1 MAVDEDLDQQEHE
14 QEHAGSDHLLED
26 DAFDLTEITGGLM
39 RDSEVIVPEWADG
52 DIDHLPDISENSE
65 GDDELSID
73 SDDDD
78 LGSIGEPAGK
88 GCHTVEPISIYLR
101 EMGAMPLLSHEEEFE
116 LARIMEKGLS
126 RIQLAVL
133 STPLA
138 IPALQSL
145 VKELQAGRVKI
156 TQILKGLSDDQIDV
170 LVQVQDEFIR
180 RVAQATDLEQKRE
193 ALRQLFLGCAEGTED
208 DGEIYQQILA
218 LGTEIA
224 ETFQDRLIC
233 SRCIN
238 GIAASLEELAN
249 RFRIVRAQVMQ
260 EYTLAMVEQVA
271 LEVSPLEIE
280 KKIGRVLREGLGFGY
295 RALQAILHE
304 IELAREIVNDAKEA
318 LVRANLRLVVSV
330 AKKFVNRGLHFPDL
344 VQEGNIGLIKAVEKF
359 DYHRG
364 YKFSTYATWWIRQSI
379 TRGIADQGRTIRL
392 PVHMIETINRLLRV
406 TRDFVRQENRE
417 PTPEEMAE
425 QLGIDVLKVRAAL
438 KTAKDAISLDMPVGT
453 DEESFLSDFIEDCN
467 AIGPDQS
474 CMVDSLKE
482 CLRRVMAT
490 LSTREVKVLQ
500 LRYGID
506 VSCDHTLEEVGKCF
520 AVTRERIRQIEAQAI
535 QKLQHPSRLEEL
547 RVFVKD

>member
-1 MAVDEDLDQQEHE
+1 MAVDEDLDQHGQEHSD
-14 QEHAGSDHLLED
+14 SDHLPAD
-26 DAFDLTEITGGLM
+26 DAFDLAEITSGLG
-39 RDSEVIVPEWADG
+39 RESGVIVPEWAYGDG
-52 DIDHLPDISENSE
+52 DPLTVIAENSE
-65 GDDELSID
+65 SVEESVID

-78 LGSIGEPAGK
+78 FSSIGEPAAK
-88 GCHTVEPISIYLR
+88 GSHVVEPISIYLR
-101 EMGAMPLLSHEEEFE
+101 EMGAMPLLSYEEEFE
-116 LARIMEKGLS
+116 LARLMDEGQA
-126 RIQLAVL
+126 RIQMAVL

-145 VKELQAGRVKI
+145 VKELETGRIKI
-156 TQILKGLSDDQIDV
+156 TQTLKGLSDDQKDV
-170 LVQVQDEFIR
+170 LAQVQDEFIG
-180 RVAQATDLEQKRE
+180 RVVQAMELHRKRE
-193 ALRQLFLGCAEGTED
+193 ELRQLFLSCADGTDE
-208 DGEIYQQILA
+208 DGEIYQRILA
-218 LGTEIA
+218 MGAEIA
-224 ETFQDRLIC
+224 KIFQGRLIC

-238 GIAASLEELAN
+238 GIAAGLEDLAN
-249 RFRIVRAQVMQ
+249 RFQLVSDQVMQ
-260 EYTLAMVEQVA
+260 EYELAMSEQVA
-271 LEVSPLEIE
+271 LAVGPMELE
-280 KKIGRVLREGLGFGY
+280 KKMVRVLHEEVGFGY
-295 RALQAILHE
+295 RALQETLHE
-304 IELAREIVNDAKEA
+304 LEMAGKIVTDAKES

-330 AKKFVNRGLHFPDL
+330 AKKFVNRGLQFPDL

-392 PVHMIETINRLLRV
+392 PVHMIETINRMLRV
-406 TRDFVRQENRE
+406 TRNFVRHENRE
-417 PTPEEMAE
+417 PTPEEIAE
-425 QLGIDVLKVRAAL
+425 RLGVDASKVKAAL

-453 DEESFLSDFIEDCN
+453 DEESFLSDFIEDCS

-474 CMVDSLKE
+474 SMVDSLKE

-490 LSTREVKVLQ
+490 LSAREIKVLQ

-506 VSCDHTLEEVGKCF
+506 VSCDHTLEEVGICF

>member
-1 MAVDEDLDQQEHE
+1 MAVDEDLDQHE

-39 RDSEVIVPEWADG
+39 RESEVIVPEWAEG
-52 DIDHLPDISENSE
+52 DVDHLSVISENSE
-65 GDDELSID
+65 SDEELVID

-78 LGSIGEPAGK
+78 LGCIGEPACK

-116 LARIMEKGLS
+116 LARLMEEGLS

-138 IPALQSL
+138 ILALQSL
-145 VKELQAGRVKI
+145 VKELQTGRVKI
-156 TQILKGLSDDQIDV
+156 TQILKGLSDDQNEI
-170 LVQVQDEFIR
+170 LTQVQDEFIR
-180 RVAQATDLEQKRE
+180 RVAHATELEQKRE
-193 ALRQLFLGCAEGTED
+193 ALRQLFLSCADGTEED
-208 DGEIYQQILA
+208 EEVYQQILA
-218 LGTEIA
+218 IGTEIA

-238 GIAASLEELAN
+238 GIAVSLEELAN

-260 EYTLAMVEQVA
+260 ECTLAMREQVA
-271 LEVSPLEIE
+271 LEVSPLELE

-304 IELAREIVNDAKEA
+304 LEVAREVVTDAKES

-330 AKKFVNRGLHFPDL
+330 AKKFVNRGLQFPDL

-406 TRDFVRQENRE
+406 TREFVRHENRE

-425 QLGIDVLKVRAAL
+425 QLGVDVLKVRAAL

-453 DEESFLSDFIEDCN
+453 DEESFLSDFIEDYS

-474 CMVDSLKE
+474 SMVDSLKE

-490 LSTREVKVLQ
+490 LSAREIKVLQ

-535 QKLQHPSRLEEL
+535 QKLQHPSRMEEL